1 MIHVFKA
8 IKYLHNNYLQEFINS
23 TINEKNNITR
33 HIMIRFE
40 IIIVNYTRSGVVIFL
55 NKIEVRLVDV
65 LIDFR

>member
-1 MIHVFKA
+1 
-8 IKYLHNNYLQEFINS
+8 
-23 TINEKNNITR
+23 
-33 HIMIRFE
+33 MIRFE